1 MNVSSMYPNI
11 IITFNMAPNTLIGKL
26 FVNESPN
33 DLIKKINSLKVD
45 EIENVDE
52 EDDEDED
59 SAASNKEVFASVGM
73 IFIPVLICCMLIS
86 LFSKP
91 KENSKEDASAP
102 SKAGEQVQVDNT
114 VEEES
119 IGVTDVIKDGS
130 AFLEEQKAKT
140 KDILQDMKDEIL
152 KGFDIDWSDL
162 LVDH

>member
-1 MNVSSMYPNI
+1 MSKFVERNEHIKDNDAYGNYL
-11 IITFNMAPNTLIGKL
+11 NT
-26 FVNESPN
+26 
-33 DLIKKINSLKVD
+33 KKRKGYEELKRELGEKDNSL
-45 EIENVDE
+45 NNDE
-52 EDDEDED
+52 EDDDDED

-91 KENSKEDASAP
+91 KENSKEDALAP
-102 SKAGEQVQVDNT
+102 SKAEEQVQVDNT

-119 IGVTDVIKDGS
+119 IDVTDVMKDGS